1 MKSLAQRSPEMTG
14 KTGWMRTVRRG
25 RAGLGI
31 GLALVLAG
39 SACRRQ
45 PPAEELIV
53 RVGDSGVT
61 VRRFATE
68 WERRA
73 NLGNASIT
81 PARVLDELIDQEA
94 AYQQAVRSGL
104 LQQPE
109 TQMAI
114 RSFVAARYREGQ
126 QPAAATNLPTTE
138 TLRAYYDQNVASFRR
153 PPAINPAVIRL
164 EYHRKATP
172 ERQAEAMGAA
182 RAVREQAVAESGK
195 QANFGRLAQ
204 DRSVDQATRYRG
216 GELGWLTR
224 EQAVLRLPGPVVEAA
239 FQLAK
244 PGDISEP
251 LLADG
256 GLYLLKL
263 VALRPE
269 QARPFDEVRP
279 QIEHDLSR
287 RRVAEQEVQSRE
299 RLRQGLSVRVDQDR
313 LSHVATNRPPA
324 KSISPAALPKG

>member
-1 MKSLAQRSPEMTG
+1 MIRKPPTSRPCAAACFSSPRPNWRS
-14 KTGWMRTVRRG
+14 
-25 RAGLGI
+25 
-31 GLALVLAG
+31 
-39 SACRRQ
+39 
-45 PPAEELIV
+45 
-53 RVGDSGVT
+53 
-61 VRRFATE
+61 
-68 WERRA
+68 
-73 NLGNASIT
+73 
-81 PARVLDELIDQEA
+81 AR
-94 AYQQAVRSGL
+94 
-104 LQQPE
+104 
-109 TQMAI
+109 
-114 RSFVAARYREGQ
+114 FVAARYREGQ
-126 QPAAATNLPTTE
+126 QPAAGTNLPTTE

-172 ERQAEAMGAA
+172 EKQAEALAAA

-239 FQLAK
+239 FRLVKA
-244 PGDISEP
+244 GDISEP
-251 LLADG
+251 LVAAE

-287 RRVAEQEVQSRE
+287 RRVAEQAAQGRE